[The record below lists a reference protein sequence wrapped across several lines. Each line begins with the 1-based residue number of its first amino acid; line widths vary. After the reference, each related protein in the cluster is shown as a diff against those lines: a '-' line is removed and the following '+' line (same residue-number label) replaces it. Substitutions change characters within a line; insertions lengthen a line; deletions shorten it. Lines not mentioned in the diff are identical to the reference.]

1 MLKERQPF
9 SREQATC
16 ILLTRCS
23 PPARQQSTLPTWNVY
38 LQNTISSNIHSKT
51 SIYTNFDTSYTSKH
65 KQRVPRDMLLQTAIA
80 MVTLQP
86 QGSGKY
92 EIQQVCLGFVEDRM
106 DVVGLTMIEEYP
118 IKAKILAQLSKT
130 A

>member
-1 MLKERQPF
+1 MLQERQPF

-38 LQNTISSNIHSKT
+38 LQNTISSNIHSKI

-80 MVTLQP
+80 MVTLHP
-86 QGSGKY
+86 QCTWKY
-92 EIQQVCLGFVEDRM
+92 EIQQIYLCFLQY
-106 DVVGLTMIEEYP
+106 TMHT
-118 IKAKILAQLSKT
+118 L
-130 A
+130 